1 MLRTEGSELDSIFAQ
16 AHSCPQLCSA
26 PRSLVEQRQRYRG
39 DAPWAP
45 RPTLPSRDGTCSTQN
60 GTCALQTQRQSIT
73 STTIARRNSIT
84 SSTTTPRI
92 ILHSLLPIYVNDA
105 LSPGAHLVNRLR
117 PEGGGIHFD
126 PRRMGCPAVHQ
137 SCPSPRGQY
146 VLASIPE
153 WLADARWQPGKWNQ
167 DESAPF
173 RWLVAIPERC
183 AFVDA

>member
-1 MLRTEGSELDSIFAQ
+1 MPTI
-16 AHSCPQLCSA
+16 AHDCAACPVAS
-26 PRSLVEQRQRYRG
+26 SNRG
-39 DAPWAP
+39 RGTRGAPWAP

-84 SSTTTPRI
+84 SSTTAPRI

-153 WLADARWQPGKWNQ
+153 WLANARWQPGKRNE

-173 RWLVAIPERC
+173 
-183 AFVDA
+183 